1 MKRIL
6 VAIDGSDQGRKA
18 LELGTDLAVK
28 FEGDLLIL
36 HVANERPLSD
46 REKSLAEIEYGPELR
61 QRLGARV
68 AETADDQSVTGILAR
83 EAETA
88 TMIRAVIGER
98 LLADAE
104 MSARSKG
111 AKSVDTTLAH
121 GDPATLILSIAAD
134 DKADMIV
141 LGSRGFGEFR
151 AHMLGSVSHKV
162 AMGADVTVVT
172 VR

>member
-68 AETADDQSVTGILAR
+68 AETADDQSVTGILYQGGR
-83 EAETA
+83 DGQ
-88 TMIRAVIGER
+88 V
-98 LLADAE
+98 
-104 MSARSKG
+104 
-111 AKSVDTTLAH
+111 
-121 GDPATLILSIAAD
+121 
-134 DKADMIV
+134 
-141 LGSRGFGEFR
+141 
-151 AHMLGSVSHKV
+151 
-162 AMGADVTVVT
+162 
-172 VR
+172 